1 MKKLLFAV
9 FFLTAATCVTAQ
21 NLLNNWVGSSVDGQI
36 RVVNQDNENKS
47 LAIVGGGSFYGN
59 VTNTSLTVNNKNISI
74 NDPDT
79 AQKALAREK
88 SNGEYVAGGAVWNAT
103 ANGNTLNLSNMTG
116 ASVLEGRNAYGGIAV
131 LNSHLKRFE
140 SGSATNNTVNLNNV
154 TIQAY
159 EIPATGESIGGSVYG
174 GFSQYSKGSANG
186 NTVNIT
192 NGSKINGDVYGGKV
206 EIKLT
211 EEDLKIAG
219 VVDSNASNNRV
230 TINNSTVTGTVAGSS
245 GAANAS
251 GNIVVVENG
260 STVKDVFAVDK
271 GHGIESGD
279 ESVVH
284 ADNNAV
290 IIRNSTITGNA
301 AALST
306 TSINASG
313 NTLSITDSEVTA
325 KNLYAVKITGNK
337 AAASGNLVKAAVGNN
352 TLSLTNLRGATLQE
366 AGASINLV
374 GNTSGNLVQIQG
386 SDITLSNT
394 RKMFFGNTLNAAA
407 LEANNLLTLPSDKG
421 ILFGGASMTYTSQ
434 VNAKGGA
441 GTDAPEAKTVATY
454 GTNSDNNT
462 VILSNGNVT
471 GNVIGGFAAYIDEKD
486 YWTKS
491 EKTEGEGESQT
502 TTDVYTHVVKNGL
515 DTLTTT
521 DGEEPQ
527 EELGEQKEDL
537 VFSASN
543 NTVVLN
549 NINFDGKIYGG
560 YVDGA
565 EIMADNQITQNNTV
579 VLRGDITLT
588 DDSVIYGGNNELHK
602 TTNKLVFDRTRATF
616 NNAEQF
622 QNFDSQWA
630 INADYDTNLKFN
642 FDGVNANLTVDSSAM
657 KEGQATVV
665 TTKTSDQGVLENIQQ
680 GDKVVNL
687 TGSGIILNTNK
698 LGIYSFDLSGIKLS
712 DDTIGWQLT
721 GTKKETNLEVYGQL
735 PLVGLALAME
745 GQEMMSTAITDAWKN
760 ENEYSSFLNGAY
772 HHTRYKTGSGFDL
785 DSGVFQA
792 GAWKKFTNDWL
803 AGFFIKYAHGS
814 YETFPIDVNGDADV
828 YGGGLLTSLRY
839 SETGRLEVDAEVGY
853 MDMDFNSSELGS
865 TFNSKG
871 MYYGVGAGFVE
882 TLLED
887 FDLFANLRY
896 LRKGTDD
903 ITDNLGQK
911 VEYEAMKSLAL
922 RFGAEYTFNQLD
934 LYGLKPALGAMGIYE
949 MDGKSSVKAE
959 DIKTDEASLKGMS
972 GRAQLSL
979 VYQNKDTFLPL
990 RTALTVYGMAGKR
1003 EGFGGEVNVAFE
1015 F

>member
-21 NLLNNWVGSSVDGQI
+21 ILENNWVGSSVDGQV
-36 RVVNQDNENKS
+36 RVVNQDNENKN
-47 LAIVGGGSFYGN
+47 LAIVGGGSFYGS

-74 NDPDT
+74 NDPNV
-79 AQKALAREK
+79 AQEALTRENSK
-88 SNGEYVAGGAVWNAT
+88 GAYVAGGAVWNAT

-116 ASVLEGRNAYGGIAV
+116 ASVLEGRDAYGGIAV
-131 LNSHLKRFE
+131 LNDHLKRFE

-154 TIQAY
+154 TTQAY
-159 EIPATGESIGGSVYG
+159 EIPATGTSIGGNVYG
-174 GFSQYSKGSANG
+174 GFSQYSKGSASG

-192 NGSKINGDVYGGKV
+192 NGSEINGDVYGGKV
-206 EIKLT
+206 EIKLS

-219 VVDSNASNNRV
+219 VVDSHASNNRV

-260 STVKDVFAVDK
+260 STVKNVYAVDK

-313 NTLSITDSEVTA
+313 NTLSITDSTVDAE
-325 KNLYAVKITGNK
+325 NLYAVKITGNK

-352 TLSLTNLRGATLQE
+352 TLSLTNLTGATLQE

-394 RKMFFGNTLNAAA
+394 GKMFFGNTLNATA

-434 VNAKGGA
+434 VNTKDEAD
-441 GTDAPEAKTVATY
+441 TDAPEAKTVATY

-527 EELGEQKEDL
+527 EDPGEQKEDL

-543 NTVVLN
+543 NTVVLDN
-549 NINFDGKIYGG
+549 VQFNGKIYGG

-565 EIMADNQITQNNTV
+565 EIMDDNKITQNNTV

-588 DDSVIYGGNNELHK
+588 DDSVIYGGNNERYK

-616 NNAEQF
+616 NNAGQF
-622 QNFDSQWA
+622 KNFDSQWA

-657 KEGQATVV
+657 KEGQSTVV
-665 TTKTSDQGVLENIQQ
+665 TTKTSETEVLENIQQ

-712 DDTIGWQLT
+712 DDTIGWRLT
-721 GTKKETNLEVYGQL
+721 GTKEKANLEVYGQL
-735 PLVGLALAME
+735 PLVGLALTME
-745 GQEMMSTAITDAWKN
+745 GQEMLGTAVTDAWKN
-760 ENEYSSFLNGAY
+760 ENDSNSFLNGAY

-785 DSGVFQA
+785 DSGIVQA

-803 AGFFIKYAHGS
+803 GGFFVKYAHGS

-839 SETGRLEVDAEVGY
+839 SETGRLEFDAEIGY
-853 MDMDFNSSELGS
+853 MDMEFKSPELSS
-865 TFNSKG
+865 TFDSKG
-871 MYYGVGAGFVE
+871 MYYGFGAGFVQ
-882 TLLED
+882 TLAED
-887 FDLFANLRY
+887 LDLFANFRY
-896 LRKGTDD
+896 LRKNADD

-911 VEYEAMKSLAL
+911 VDFDTMQSMAL
-922 RFGAEYTFNQLD
+922 RFGGEYVFNGLD
-934 LYGLKPALGAMGIYE
+934 LYGLKPAIGAMGIYE
-949 MDGKSSVKAE
+949 MDGEATVHAEGLTSS
-959 DIKTDEASLKGMS
+959 DASLKGMS
-972 GRAQLSL
+972 GRAQLAL
-979 VYQNKDTFLPL
+979 VYNNKDTFLPL

-1003 EGFGGEVNVAFE
+1003 EGFGGEVSVAFS